1 MLWAPWTL
9 EIECLYWSMIQLK
22 NLSREFQVGN
32 QVVHA
37 LDAIDLSISQGDYVS
52 IMGVSGCGKT
62 TLLNILGLLDTPSS
76 GDYILS
82 GINTSE
88 MNDDE
93 MANIRSTKIGFI
105 FQSFHLIPR
114 LTAAENV
121 EIPMILAGHSQK
133 MRAEKVAK
141 ALARVNLTDRSDHRP
156 EQLSGGE
163 RQRVA
168 IARSIVME
176 PEVLLADEPTG
187 NLDSTSGA
195 EIVELIEELNQGGLT
210 LILVTHDKEIGKR
223 SNRVIRLLDG
233 KIIFNQTQQGI

>member
-1 MLWAPWTL
+1 
-9 EIECLYWSMIQLK
+9 MIQLK

-37 LDAIDLSISQGDYVS
+37 LDAIDLAISEGEYVS

-114 LTAAENV
+114 LTAAENI

-223 SNRVIRLLDG
+223 SSRVIRLLDG
-233 KIIFNQTQQGI
+233 KIISNQTQQGI

>member
-1 MLWAPWTL
+1 
-9 EIECLYWSMIQLK
+9 MIQLK

-37 LDAIDLSISQGDYVS
+37 LDSVDLVISEGEYVS

-76 GDYILS
+76 GDYVLS
-82 GINTSE
+82 GIDTSE

-93 MANIRSTKIGFI
+93 MAHIRSTKIGFV

-114 LTAAENV
+114 LTAAENI
-121 EIPMILAGHSQK
+121 EIPMILAGISRDE
-133 MRAEKVAK
+133 RAAKVAK
-141 ALARVNLTDRSDHRP
+141 ALSRVNLSDRSDHRP
-156 EQLSGGE
+156 EQLSGGQ

-176 PEVLLADEPTG
+176 PKVLLADEPTG
-187 NLDSTSGA
+187 NLDSTSGS
-195 EIVELIEELNQGGLT
+195 EIIDLIEELNQGGLT
-210 LILVTHDKEIGKR
+210 LIVVTHDKEISRR
-223 SNRVIRLLDG
+223 SDRIVELLDG
-233 KIIFNQTQQGI
+233 KIIADKEH

>member
-1 MLWAPWTL
+1 
-9 EIECLYWSMIQLK
+9 MIQLK

-37 LDAIDLSISQGDYVS
+37 LDNIDLEIAEKDYVS

-62 TLLNILGLLDTPSS
+62 TLLNIPGLLDTPSS

-82 GINTSE
+82 GINTSQ

-93 MANIRSTKIGFI
+93 MAKIRSTKIGFI

-114 LTAAENV
+114 LTAAENI
-121 EIPMILAGHSQK
+121 EIPMILAGMSKQV
-133 MRAEKVAK
+133 RSEKVKK
-141 ALARVNLTDRSDHRP
+141 ALSRVNLTDRSDHRP
-156 EQLSGGE
+156 EQLSGGQ

-176 PEVLLADEPTG
+176 PKVLLADEPTG
-187 NLDSTSGA
+187 NLDSSSGK
-195 EIVELIEELNQGGLT
+195 EIVKLIEELNAGGLT
-210 LILVTHDKEIGKR
+210 LVVVTHDKEIGKR
-223 SNRVIRLLDG
+223 SNRVVRLLDG
-233 KIIFNQTQQGI
+233 KVIANQEQ

>member
-1 MLWAPWTL
+1 
-9 EIECLYWSMIQLK
+9 MIQLK

-37 LDAIDLSISQGDYVS
+37 LDNIDLEIAEKDYVS

-82 GINTSE
+82 GINTSQ

-93 MANIRSTKIGFI
+93 MAKIRSTKIGFI

-114 LTAAENV
+114 LTAAENI
-121 EIPMILAGHSQK
+121 EIPMILAGMSKQV
-133 MRAEKVAK
+133 RSEKVKK
-141 ALARVNLTDRSDHRP
+141 ALARVSLLDRSEHRP
-156 EQLSGGE
+156 EQLSGGQ

-176 PEVLLADEPTG
+176 PKVLLADEPTG
-187 NLDSTSGA
+187 NLDSTSGT
-195 EIVELIEELNQGGLT
+195 EIVELIEELNKGGLT

-233 KIIFNQTQQGI
+233 KIIFNQEQQGA

>member
-1 MLWAPWTL
+1 
-9 EIECLYWSMIQLK
+9 MIQLK

-37 LDAIDLSISQGDYVS
+37 LDNIDLEIAEKDYVS

-82 GINTSE
+82 GINTSQ

-93 MANIRSTKIGFI
+93 MAKIRSTKIGFI

-114 LTAAENV
+114 LTAAENI
-121 EIPMILAGHSQK
+121 EIPMILAGYSKK

-141 ALARVNLTDRSDHRP
+141 ALTRVNLTDRSDHRP
-156 EQLSGGE
+156 EQLSGGQ

-187 NLDSTSGA
+187 NLDSTSGT
-195 EIVELIEELNQGGLT
+195 EIVELIEELNKGGLT

-233 KIIFNQTQQGI
+233 KIIFNQEQQGA

>member
-1 MLWAPWTL
+1 
-9 EIECLYWSMIQLK
+9 MIQLK

-37 LDAIDLSISQGDYVS
+37 LDNIDLEIGEKDYVS

-82 GINTSE
+82 GINTSQ

-93 MANIRSTKIGFI
+93 MAKIRSTKIGFI

-114 LTAAENV
+114 LTAAENI
-121 EIPMILAGHSQK
+121 EIPMILAGMSKQV
-133 MRAEKVAK
+133 RSEKVKK
-141 ALARVNLTDRSDHRP
+141 ALSRVNLTDRSDHRP
-156 EQLSGGE
+156 EQLSGGQ

-176 PEVLLADEPTG
+176 PKVLLADEPTG
-187 NLDSTSGA
+187 NLDSSSGK
-195 EIVELIEELNQGGLT
+195 EIVKLIEELNAGGLT
-210 LILVTHDKEIGKR
+210 LVVETHDKEIGKR
-223 SNRVIRLLDG
+223 SNRVVRLLDG
-233 KIIFNQTQQGI
+233 KVIANQEQ

>member
-1 MLWAPWTL
+1 
-9 EIECLYWSMIQLK
+9 MIQLK

-176 PEVLLADEPTG
+176 PAVLLADEPTG

-233 KIIFNQTQQGI
+233 KIISNQTQQGI

>member
-1 MLWAPWTL
+1 
-9 EIECLYWSMIQLK
+9 MIQLK

-37 LDAIDLSISQGDYVS
+37 LDNIDLEIAEKDYVS

-82 GINTSE
+82 GINTSQ

-93 MANIRSTKIGFI
+93 MAKIRSTKIGFI

-114 LTAAENV
+114 LTAAENI
-121 EIPMILAGHSQK
+121 EIPMILAGMSKQV
-133 MRAEKVAK
+133 RSEKVNK
-141 ALARVNLTDRSDHRP
+141 ALSRVNLTERSDHRP
-156 EQLSGGE
+156 EQLSGGQ

-176 PEVLLADEPTG
+176 PKVLLADEPTG
-187 NLDSTSGA
+187 NLDSSSGK
-195 EIVELIEELNQGGLT
+195 ELS
-210 LILVTHDKEIGKR
+210 LIHI
-223 SNRVIRLLDG
+223 
-233 KIIFNQTQQGI
+233 

>member
-1 MLWAPWTL
+1 
-9 EIECLYWSMIQLK
+9 MIQLK

-37 LDAIDLSISQGDYVS
+37 LDNIDLEIAEKDYVS

-82 GINTSE
+82 GTNTSQ

-93 MANIRSTKIGFI
+93 MAKIRSTKIGFI

-114 LTAAENV
+114 LTAAENI
-121 EIPMILAGHSQK
+121 EIPMILAGMSKQV
-133 MRAEKVAK
+133 RSEKVKK
-141 ALARVNLTDRSDHRP
+141 ALSRVNLTDRSDHRP
-156 EQLSGGE
+156 EQLSGGQ

-176 PEVLLADEPTG
+176 PKVLLADEPTG
-187 NLDSTSGA
+187 NLDSSSGK
-195 EIVELIEELNQGGLT
+195 EIVKLIEELNAGGLT
-210 LILVTHDKEIGKR
+210 LVVVTHDKEIGKR
-223 SNRVIRLLDG
+223 SNRVVRLLDG
-233 KIIFNQTQQGI
+233 KVIANQEQ

>member
-1 MLWAPWTL
+1 
-9 EIECLYWSMIQLK
+9 MIQLK

-37 LDAIDLSISQGDYVS
+37 LDNIDLEIGEKDYVS

-82 GINTSE
+82 GINTSQ

-93 MANIRSTKIGFI
+93 MAKIRSTKIGFI

-114 LTAAENV
+114 LTAAENI
-121 EIPMILAGHSQK
+121 EIPMILAGYSKK

-156 EQLSGGE
+156 EQLSGGQ

-187 NLDSTSGA
+187 NLDSTSGT
-195 EIVELIEELNQGGLT
+195 EIVELIEELNKGGLT

-233 KIIFNQTQQGI
+233 KIIFNQEQQGA

>member
-1 MLWAPWTL
+1 
-9 EIECLYWSMIQLK
+9 
-22 NLSREFQVGN
+22 
-32 QVVHA
+32 
-37 LDAIDLSISQGDYVS
+37 
-52 IMGVSGCGKT
+52 MGVSGCGKT

-114 LTAAENV
+114 LTAAENI

-133 MRAEKVAK
+133 MRAEKVAQ

-187 NLDSTSGA
+187 NLDSTSGS

-233 KIIFNQTQQGI
+233 KIISNQTQQGI

>member
-1 MLWAPWTL
+1 
-9 EIECLYWSMIQLK
+9 MIQLK

-37 LDAIDLSISQGDYVS
+37 LDNIDLEIAEKDYVS

-82 GINTSE
+82 GINTSQ

-93 MANIRSTKIGFI
+93 MAKIRSTKIGFI

-114 LTAAENV
+114 LTAAENI
-121 EIPMILAGHSQK
+121 EIPMILAGMSKQV
-133 MRAEKVAK
+133 RSEKVNK
-141 ALARVNLTDRSDHRP
+141 ALSRVNLTDRSDHRP
-156 EQLSGGE
+156 EQLSGGQ

-176 PEVLLADEPTG
+176 PKVLLADEPTG
-187 NLDSTSGA
+187 NLDSSTGK
-195 EIVELIEELNQGGLT
+195 EIVKLIEELNAGGLT
-210 LILVTHDKEIGKR
+210 LIVVTHDKQIGKR
-223 SNRVIRLLDG
+223 SNRVVRLLDG
-233 KIIFNQTQQGI
+233 KVISNQEQ